1 MVFRNTLLIIAS
13 VLLLVTILVNT
24 NFGAGRTVIYDCR
37 LAEFHPDFPPSVKEE
52 CRKLRIDQINQTKK
66 ITT

>member
-1 MVFRNTLLIIAS
+1 MVFRNTLLIIAA
-13 VLLLVTILVNT
+13 VLFLVTVLVNT

-37 LAEFHPDFPPSVKEE
+37 LSEFHPDFPPSVKEE
-52 CRKLRIDQINQTKK
+52 CRKLIRDSIQTKR

>member
-1 MVFRNTLLIIAS
+1 M
-13 VLLLVTILVNT
+13 LLLVTILVNT